1 MKSWPKTKT
10 IVIDVTVVSCH
21 VLIHNKLFSR
31 PVSLKSLLLL
41 HPDGCGFP
49 RYAFSIFLVP
59 FSSLLLCSCVC
70 CLQWLCSGLF
80 YISCSLSYVYVPFL
94 VTSIRNIFM
103 IFVCI
108 RLRIKAIKA
117 NHKNSNRRNSI
128 WICRKKLF
136 LNKIYEPYIACN
148 QTMLLEDHNLKD
160 EI

>member
-80 YISCSLSYVYVPFL
+80 YISCSLSFIRL
-94 VTSIRNIFM
+94 CAFSWDWIRNIFM

-117 NHKNSNRRNSI
+117 NHKNSNRRNFI
-128 WICRKKLF
+128 WICRKNYF
-136 LNKIYEPYIACN
+136 
-148 QTMLLEDHNLKD
+148 
-160 EI
+160 